1 MTLDAHKNGNTDGN
15 ISKATGLFV
24 LQKFRF
30 FSKAQA
36 IASIA
41 SIIILVLALLTLWV
55 GHGLSQIPEDTVMV
69 REITIATPPPPP
81 PPPVVQQ
88 QAVVAPVTVQVEG
101 AGASIQMVKVVQNIT
116 IDKPDMPDFTP
127 QENQWQS
134 LEVDWDA
141 FDLSDLD
148 GLPRLL
154 TILKVTL
161 PKSLTRKGIKKVK
174 VAFELVID
182 EQGKATLVKIVTNPY
197 PQLESEIKNL
207 VRRIRFTPPQK
218 DGQPARAKFI
228 LPVDIGS

>member
-1 MTLDAHKNGNTDGN
+1 MTSVAQPNGNNGKVN
-15 ISKATGLFV
+15 GSFLFNNV
-24 LQKFRF
+24 RLVAKP
-30 FSKAQA
+30 QA
-36 IASIA
+36 IASVA
-41 SIIILVLALLTLWV
+41 SFIILVLALLTLWV
-55 GHGLSQIPEDTVMV
+55 GHGLSQMPEDTVMV

-81 PPPVVQQ
+81 PKPVVQQ
-88 QAVVAPVTVQVEG
+88 QAIDAPITVQIEG
-101 AGASIQMVKVVQNIT
+101 AGASIQMVKVVQDIT
-116 IDKPDMPDFTP
+116 IDKPDMPDFSP
-127 QENQWQS
+127 QETQWQS

-141 FDLSDLD
+141 FDLSELD
-148 GLPRLL
+148 GLPTLL

-161 PKSLTRKGIKKVK
+161 PKSLTRQGIKKVK

-218 DGQPARAKFI
+218 DGQPARVKFV

>member
-1 MTLDAHKNGNTDGN
+1 MISGIQSNGNSG
-15 ISKATGLFV
+15 KATALF
-24 LQKFRF
+24 LINNFRF

-41 SIIILVLALLTLWV
+41 SIIILVLALLTLWI
-55 GHGLSQIPEDTVMV
+55 GHGLSEMPEDTVVV

-88 QAVVAPVTVQVEG
+88 RAVQAPVTVQVEG
-101 AGASIQMVKVVQNIT
+101 AGASIQMVKVVQDIT

-127 QENQWQS
+127 QETQWQS

-148 GLPRLL
+148 GLPTLL
-154 TILKVTL
+154 TTLKVTL

-174 VAFELVID
+174 VEFELVID

-218 DGQPARAKFI
+218 DGQPARARFA